1 VRAILEAAA
10 QLLEA
15 QGQSGVTTDRIAE
28 RAGVSVGSLYQYFPS
43 KEAIV
48 ATLARCHLL
57 EGARALA
64 PVFER
69 MAEGAPLDETLP
81 ALVRETV
88 AVHARSPRL
97 HRLFAD
103 QTPLEPADAQALD
116 AGVGVLAARLATYL
130 AGRPEVRVRDPALAA
145 RLVLETLSA
154 LAHRFAIDP
163 AAGAPVAAREAELV
177 RLLSGYLVCPDH

>member
-15 QGQSGVTTDRIAE
+15 HGPEAVTTDRIAA

-69 MAEGAPLDETLP
+69 MAAGAPLDETLP
-81 ALVRETV
+81 ALVHETV

-97 HRLFAD
+97 HRLFAE
-103 QTPLEPADAQALD
+103 QTPLDPADARALD
-116 AGVGVLAARLATYL
+116 AGVAALASRLAAYL
-130 AGRPEVRVRDPALAA
+130 ARRPEVRAPDAALAA
-145 RLVLETLSA
+145 RLVLETLFA

-163 AAGAPVAAREAELV
+163 TAGAPVGAREAELV
-177 RLLSGYLVCPDH
+177 RLLRGYLVCPDP

>member
-15 QGQSGVTTDRIAE
+15 HGLEGVTTDRIAA

-64 PVFER
+64 PVFEH
-69 MAEGAPLDETLP
+69 MAEGAPLDEALP
-81 ALVRETV
+81 ALVHATV
-88 AVHARSPRL
+88 ALHAASPRL
-97 HRLFAD
+97 HRLFVD
-103 QTPLEPADAQALD
+103 QMPLEPVDARALD
-116 AGVGVLAARLATYL
+116 AGVADLAARLAAYL
-130 AGRPEVRVRDPALAA
+130 AVRPEVRVPDPALAA
-145 RLVLETLSA
+145 RLVLETLFA

>member
-15 QGQSGVTTDRIAE
+15 HGPDGVTTDRIAE
-28 RAGVSVGSLYQYFPS
+28 RAGVSVGSLYQYFPG

-69 MAEGAPLDETLP
+69 MAAGAPLAETLP
-81 ALVRETV
+81 ALVRATV
-88 AVHARSPRL
+88 EVHADRPRL

-103 QTPLEPADAQALD
+103 QAPLAPADARALD
-116 AGVGVLAARLATYL
+116 AGVGALAARFAAYL
-130 AGRPEVRVRDPALAA
+130 AARPEVRAPDPALAA
-145 RLVLETLSA
+145 RLVLETLFA

-163 AAGAPVAAREAELV
+163 AAGAPLAAREAELV
-177 RLLSGYLVCPDH
+177 RLLRGYLLAPGR